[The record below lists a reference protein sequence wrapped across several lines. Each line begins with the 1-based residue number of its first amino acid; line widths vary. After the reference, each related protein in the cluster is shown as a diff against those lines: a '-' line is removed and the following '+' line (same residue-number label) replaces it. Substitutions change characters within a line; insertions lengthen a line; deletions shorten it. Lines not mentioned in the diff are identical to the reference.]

1 MRRRLRV
8 NAAAAADAAAA
19 ASAEA
24 AQFYD
29 EAQEAQDEVSLQP
42 DPPVSWRGRRRRGRP
57 RAAARQVPADEPQV
71 NMPQAQFQA
80 QQMPV
85 SAATMEAFLA
95 GMTGVQT
102 ALQQLMEH

>member
-29 EAQEAQDEVSLQP
+29 EAQDEVSLQP
-42 DPPVSWRGRRRRGRP
+42 DP
-57 RAAARQVPADEPQV
+57 
-71 NMPQAQFQA
+71 
-80 QQMPV
+80 
-85 SAATMEAFLA
+85 FLERTKE
-95 GMTGVQT
+95 TG
-102 ALQQLMEH
+102 